1 MKKLYFITDST
12 KYDDEEE
19 FLADVFA
26 ALRGGVDMIQLREK
40 ELSDD
45 EVYERGLKI
54 KKEADKYDTPLI
66 IDDRVYVAKELGVG
80 VHLGDEDMPIKEAR
94 AILDDDAIIGA
105 SVKTVERAYEAEAEG
120 ASYFGTGAL
129 FPTQTK
135 VITRHT
141 SLETFRAVKK
151 SVALPV
157 YAIPVYAIGGINE
170 RTLPE
175 LAGEDFDGICVVSAI
190 QYAEDPEAAVK
201 KLRAILNRL

>member
-40 ELSDD
+40 DLSDE
-45 EVYERGLKI
+45 EVYERALKI

-66 IDDRVYVAKELGVG
+66 IDDRVDVAKKLGVG
-80 VHLGDEDMPIKEAR
+80 VHLGDEDMAVKDAR
-94 AILDDDAIIGA
+94 AILGEEAIIGA
-105 SVKTVERAYEAEAEG
+105 SVKTVERAYEAEKEG

-151 SVALPV
+151 SVNL
-157 YAIPVYAIGGINE
+157 PVYAIGGINE

>member
-12 KYDDEEE
+12 KYDDETS
-19 FLADVFA
+19 FFADVFA

-40 ELSDD
+40 ELSDE
-45 EVYERGLKI
+45 EVYERALKI
-54 KKEADKYDTPLI
+54 KKEADKYATPLI
-66 IDDRVYVAKELGVG
+66 IDDRIGVAKELGVG
-80 VHLGDEDMPIKEAR
+80 VHLGDEDMAVKDAR
-94 AILDDDAIIGA
+94 AILGDDAIIGA
-105 SVKTVERAYEAEAEG
+105 SVKTVDRAYEAEAEG

-151 SVALPV
+151 SVAL
-157 YAIPVYAIGGINE
+157 PVYAIGGINE

>member
-19 FLADVFA
+19 FFQDVFA

-40 ELSDD
+40 DLSDD
-45 EVYERGLKI
+45 EVYERALKI

-66 IDDRVYVAKELGVG
+66 IDDRVDVAKKLGVG
-80 VHLGDEDMPIKEAR
+80 VHLGDDDMSIKEAR
-94 AILDDDAIIGA
+94 AILGEEAIIGA
-105 SVKTVERAYEAEAEG
+105 SVKTVERAYEAEKEG

-151 SVALPV
+151 SVSL
-157 YAIPVYAIGGINE
+157 PVYAIGGINE

>member
-19 FLADVFA
+19 FFQDVFA

-40 ELSDD
+40 DLSDD
-45 EVYERGLKI
+45 EVYTRALKI

-66 IDDRVYVAKELGVG
+66 IDDRVDVAKKLGVG
-80 VHLGDEDMPIKEAR
+80 VHLGDDDLSIKEAR
-94 AILDDDAIIGA
+94 AILGDDAIIGA

-151 SVALPV
+151 SVSL
-157 YAIPVYAIGGINE
+157 PVYAIGGINE
-170 RTLPE
+170 KTLPE

>member
-19 FLADVFA
+19 FFRDVFA
-26 ALRGGVDMIQLREK
+26 ALKGGVDMIQLREK
-40 ELSDD
+40 DLSDD
-45 EVYERGLKI
+45 EVYERALKI

-66 IDDRVYVAKELGVG
+66 IDDRVDVAKKLGVG
-80 VHLGDEDMPIKEAR
+80 VHLGDDDMPIKEAR
-94 AILDDDAIIGA
+94 AILGDEAIIGA
-105 SVKTVERAYEAEAEG
+105 SVKTVDRAYEAEREG

-157 YAIPVYAIGGINE
+157 YAIGGINE

-190 QYAEDPEAAVK
+190 QYAEDPEAAIK
-201 KLRAILNRL
+201 NLRAILNRL

>member
-40 ELSDD
+40 DLSDD
-45 EVYERGLKI
+45 EVYERALKI

-66 IDDRVYVAKELGVG
+66 IDDRVDVAKKLGVG

-94 AILDDDAIIGA
+94 AILGEEAIIGA

-151 SVALPV
+151 SVSL
-157 YAIPVYAIGGINE
+157 PVYAIGGINE

>member
-19 FLADVFA
+19 FFRDVFA
-26 ALRGGVDMIQLREK
+26 ALKGGVDMIQLREK
-40 ELSDD
+40 DLSDD
-45 EVYERGLKI
+45 EVYERALKI

-66 IDDRVYVAKELGVG
+66 IDDRVDVAKKLGVG
-80 VHLGDEDMPIKEAR
+80 VHLGDEDMAVKDAR
-94 AILDDDAIIGA
+94 AILGEEAIIGA
-105 SVKTVERAYEAEAEG
+105 SVKTMERAYEAEAEG

-141 SLETFRAVKK
+141 SMETFRAVKK
-151 SVALPV
+151 SVDL
-157 YAIPVYAIGGINE
+157 PVYAIGGINE

>member
-26 ALRGGVDMIQLREK
+26 ALKGGVDMIQLREK
-40 ELSDD
+40 DLSDD
-45 EVYERGLKI
+45 EVYERALKI

-66 IDDRVYVAKELGVG
+66 IDDRVDVAKKLGVG
-80 VHLGDEDMPIKEAR
+80 VHLGDDDLSIKEAR
-94 AILDDDAIIGA
+94 AILGDDAIIGA

-141 SLETFRAVKK
+141 SLETFRAIKK
-151 SVALPV
+151 YASV
-157 YAIPVYAIGGINE
+157 PVYAIGGINE

>member
-19 FLADVFA
+19 FFADVFA
-26 ALRGGVDMIQLREK
+26 ALKGGVDLIQLREK

-45 EVYERGLKI
+45 EVYERALKI

-66 IDDRVYVAKELGVG
+66 IDDRVDVAKKLGVG
-80 VHLGDEDMPIKEAR
+80 VHLGDEDMSIKEAR
-94 AILDDDAIIGA
+94 AILGDDAIIGA

-141 SLETFRAVKK
+141 SLETFRTVKK
-151 SVALPV
+151 SVAL
-157 YAIPVYAIGGINE
+157 PVYAIGGINE

-201 KLRAILNRL
+201 NLRAILNRL

>member
-1 MKKLYFITDST
+1 MKTLYFITDST

-19 FLADVFA
+19 FLQDVFA
-26 ALRGGVDMIQLREK
+26 ALKGGVDMIQLREK
-40 ELSDD
+40 DLSDD
-45 EVYERGLKI
+45 EVYERALKI
-54 KKEADKYDTPLI
+54 KKEAVKYATPLI
-66 IDDRVYVAKELGVG
+66 IDDRIDVAKELGVG
-80 VHLGDEDMPIKEAR
+80 VHLGDEDMAVKDAR
-94 AILDDDAIIGA
+94 AILGEEAIIGA
-105 SVKTVERAYEAEAEG
+105 SVKTVDRAYEAEKEG

-151 SVALPV
+151 SVSL
-157 YAIPVYAIGGINE
+157 PVYAIGGINE